1 MSFERELPD
10 EPRLSPEVL
19 EAVLNGQ
26 LVEYTRLRTLN
37 DMRLCQLGWV
47 YDMNFAASLAR
58 LRERGLLPQLL
69 SFLPATPDIDRLR
82 DKLFTYIDARLRDG
96 VR

>member
-1 MSFERELPD
+1 MSFESELPD
-10 EPRLSPEVL
+10 EPRISPEVL

-26 LVEYTRLRTLN
+26 LIEYRQLRTLN

-58 LRERGLLPQLL
+58 LRERSLLPQLL
-69 SFLPATPDIDRLR
+69 SFLPPTPDIDRLR
-82 DKLFTYIDARLRDG
+82 DKLFTYIDTRLHEG